1 LTAPLIKAT
10 RENAC
15 GKLPTSCR
23 CRDTDVGKPKAAGE
37 ENGFLGFQA
46 IWGAVGIVTHGE
58 AIDEQALLD
67 RLERTAH
74 VLINIALVERLTA
87 LSVICIA
94 TAVSWL
100 LASRELY
107 WRNSMQEEFTCPK
120 CSCQSIIYPD
130 LPDDDDYVV
139 CRTCGTFLGS
149 VRQFR
154 RFVERR
160 PVRPGEAVTGC

>member
-1 LTAPLIKAT
+1 MYGCI
-10 RENAC
+10 E
-15 GKLPTSCR
+15 
-23 CRDTDVGKPKAAGE
+23 VGKPKAAG
-37 ENGFLGFQA
+37 NQARKTPFCGFQA
-46 IWGAVGIVTHGE
+46 IRGAVGIVTHDE
-58 AIDEQALLD
+58 AIDEQVLLVD
-67 RLERTAH
+67 GFEGAAH
-74 VLINIALVERLTA
+74 ALINMALVERLIA

-130 LPDDDDYVV
+130 LPDDDDHVV

-160 PVRPGEAVTGC
+160 PVRPGAAVTGC